1 VLGRVVVRLPAEA
14 FIEARQDRVQ
24 VDPEEGE
31 QLGIAGLGAGQD
43 ALGDQ
48 PVEPGP
54 DGVQVQ
60 TVRAQHPGGQVVAL
74 DEQAEEQML
83 GAEVVLV
90 AALGLLSG
98 KVGTMPAAS
107 VNRTIWLPPGPG
119 PAARAMFLVDGLL
132 GDSQPAGDVL
142 PGPPLGPGV
151 VDLQGLQGL
160 DQAAEGGHR
169 PQAELGVLAAG
180 GGGERGR

>member
-1 VLGRVVVRLPAEA
+1 
-14 FIEARQDRVQ
+14 
-24 VDPEEGE
+24 
-31 QLGIAGLGAGQD
+31 
-43 ALGDQ
+43 
-48 PVEPGP
+48 
-54 DGVQVQ
+54 
-60 TVRAQHPGGQVVAL
+60 VRAQHPGGQVVAL
-74 DEQAEEQML
+74 DEQAEEQVL

-160 DQAAEGGHR
+160 DQAA
-169 PQAELGVLAAG
+169 
-180 GGGERGR
+180 